1 MKCPITTAKEYFTE
15 LVVVALQIVEE
26 KVEPNIVA
34 VWNRREQYMLEK
46 LTEKKENKEK
56 KDDPKKKDD
65 LKKNEKIKNDFFSIQ
80 SSLVLEC
87 CRQIEAMVDISHT
100 KFTFTFTSLYSMLLS
115 ILETVPNLCSYF
127 RKR

>member
-46 LTEKKENKEK
+46 LTEKKDNKE
-56 KDDPKKKDD
+56 
-65 LKKNEKIKNDFFSIQ
+65 
-80 SSLVLEC
+80 
-87 CRQIEAMVDISHT
+87 RGT
-100 KFTFTFTSLYSMLLS
+100 
-115 ILETVPNLCSYF
+115 